1 MLVPSLMLF
10 ACLLGNN
17 NTPEKSTSQN
27 SKGDLILREG
37 PSVEEGEKGDKLDK
51 KVCNQADEI
60 FETAPAASD
69 VVLGQATIEERFVSE
84 SGSEDDYL
92 TDILTP
98 SLSLLIF
105 NILMPCVDFYFDAAL
120 ISVLLSN
127 NWGCLIILV
136 SALAANF
143 IFTCYAWW
151 RIEPRSQNAEHI
163 AVQYFFVVLVV
174 KYSTGW

>member
-1 MLVPSLMLF
+1 MPLSSKSWGGPGHPS
-10 ACLLGNN
+10 
-17 NTPEKSTSQN
+17 TY
-27 SKGDLILREG
+27 G
-37 PSVEEGEKGDKLDK
+37 PDTG
-51 KVCNQADEI
+51 CRTTAEI
-60 FETAPAASD
+60 FETATAASD
-69 VVLGQATIEERFVSE
+69 VTLGQATIEERIVSDP
-84 SGSEDDYL
+84 GSEDDYL

-143 IFTCYAWW
+143 LFTCYAWW
-151 RIEPRSQNAEHI
+151 RIEPRSQNAWHI
-163 AVQYFFVVLVV
+163 AVQYFFVVRVV

>member
-1 MLVPSLMLF
+1 MLCIFTIFLCHFTAAESMLVLILMLF
-10 ACLLGNN
+10 ACLLGNK
-17 NTPEKSTSQN
+17 NTPEKRTSQN
-27 SKGDLILREG
+27 SNGDLILREG
-37 PSVEEGEKGDKLDK
+37 PSVEEGKKGDKLDK
-51 KVCNQADEI
+51 KVFNQADEV
-60 FETAPAASD
+60 FESVPAASD
-69 VVLGQATIEERFVSE
+69 VVPGQATIEERIVSE

-143 IFTCYAWW
+143 LFTCYAWW
-151 RIEPRSQNAEHI
+151 RIEPRSQKA
-163 AVQYFFVVLVV
+163 
-174 KYSTGW
+174 

>member
-1 MLVPSLMLF
+1 MLRR
-10 ACLLGNN
+10 G
-17 NTPEKSTSQN
+17 K
-27 SKGDLILREG
+27 KGTNLT
-37 PSVEEGEKGDKLDK
+37 K

-60 FETAPAASD
+60 FESTSDASD
-69 VVLGQATIEERFVSE
+69 VVLGQATIEERIISE

-143 IFTCYAWW
+143 LFTCYAWW
-151 RIEPRSQNAEHI
+151 RIEPRSQKA
-163 AVQYFFVVLVV
+163 
-174 KYSTGW
+174 